1 MSNENL
7 TMETIRH
14 VGKDETL
21 QVTGP
26 ARITVRTGRI
36 RISGADRSKYIVRE
50 GHSCM
55 VEGVQESEVSIVLG
69 SGAKVEKRG
78 PVTAPRIWLK
88 HVQEILQKKGVVMI
102 IGAPDTGKTTFA
114 SFLANQALE
123 KGISVAL
130 IDSDI
135 GQSDIGPPSTIG
147 LAFVRTCIAHIA
159 EVPADEFY
167 FVGTTS
173 VKDVCDMVLGL
184 RGMVEKARKQ
194 ADLVIIDTCGY
205 VSGDMGRRLK
215 ALKLQ
220 AVNPDFVVALQRDR
234 ELYPIL
240 RSWRGNVIPV
250 EIPREVRRVPRHI
263 RKEIRE
269 SRWRKTFEGA
279 QERNI
284 DLEEKVLHNTYLLSG
299 DVIDTRIFQKLLQ
312 CHIMHAE
319 EIPEGFLI
327 VKEETFHEYQSPHV
341 SVTADTLRIL
351 DAGWEENLVVGLMNK
366 GRFVDLGIVKK
377 INYKTMMAVISCRE
391 HSFDAIKFGR
401 IKVDESGREIGF
413 IPWC

>member
-1 MSNENL
+1 
-7 TMETIRH
+7 METVRR

-21 QVTGP
+21 QVAGP
-26 ARITVRTGRI
+26 ARVTVRTGRI
-36 RISGADRSKYIVRE
+36 RINGAERSKYIVRE
-50 GHSCM
+50 GRSCV
-55 VEGVQESEVSIVLG
+55 VEGVLESEVSIVLG
-69 SGAKVEKRG
+69 SGARVERCS
-78 PVTAPRIWLK
+78 PTAAPRIWLK
-88 HVQEILQKKGVVMI
+88 HAHEILQRKGVVMI

-123 KGISVAL
+123 KGISVAV

-147 LAFVRTCIAHIA
+147 LAFVRASITHLSD
-159 EVPADEFY
+159 VPADEFY

-173 VKDVCDMVLGL
+173 VKNVCDMVVGL
-184 RGMVEKARKQ
+184 QRMVEKARRE
-194 ADLVIIDTCGY
+194 ADVVVIDTCGY
-205 VSGDMGRRLK
+205 VSGDTGRRLK
-215 ALKLQ
+215 DLKLQ
-220 AVNPDFVVALQRDR
+220 AICPDFVVALQRNR
-234 ELYPIL
+234 ELHPIL
-240 RSWRGNVIPV
+240 RSWRGSVIEA

-269 SRWRKTFEGA
+269 SKWKTAFEGA

-284 DLEEKVLHNTYLLSG
+284 DLEEKMLHNTYLLSG
-299 DVIDTRIFQKLLQ
+299 TPTDTRIFQKLLQ
-312 CHIMHAE
+312 CQVIHAE

-327 VKEETFHEYQSPHV
+327 VKEDMFHEYQSPSV
-341 SVTADTLRIL
+341 SVTADTLRVL
-351 DAGWEENLVVGLMNK
+351 DAGWEENLVVGLMDR
-366 GRFVDLGIVKK
+366 GRFVDLGIMKK